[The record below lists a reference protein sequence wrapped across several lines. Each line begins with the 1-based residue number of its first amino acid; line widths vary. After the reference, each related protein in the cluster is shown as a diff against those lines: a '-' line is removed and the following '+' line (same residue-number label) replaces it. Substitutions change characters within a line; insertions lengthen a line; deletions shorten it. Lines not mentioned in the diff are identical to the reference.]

1 MAELN
6 EVKQALEG
14 ATAEIKGLVENQ
26 QAEIKAHGET
36 QAKTAKALEE
46 ANAKFDEMQN
56 EMQEKSK
63 QLDSLEA
70 RMNRPTNEGAES
82 KKSLGQNFVESEEFK
97 SYVASGGR
105 GNSKAVEVKDIT
117 GASSSAGGLISE
129 YRVPTVFANPDR
141 PLFVRQLVNNSVCSG
156 DSVTIMRENSFTNN
170 AAPQYDAGSTPT
182 NQLVDKAKSDIDYDP
197 QSIPVETM
205 AHYIIASRQ
214 VLGDAPRLRSMIDQR
229 LPYGLNLNMDAQLL
243 YGDGLTGNFSGLFT
257 DSGVNDIGEIATGT
271 TDAALAGAML
281 NHIRTAVTQN
291 QLSEFYN
298 VNGLILNPQ
307 DWETLETAKGSDG
320 HYIWVTVPT
329 GGESRLWR
337 VPVIVSNAV
346 ASGDF
351 LLGDWGM
358 GATLYQREGITVRA
372 SESHADLFTKNGVA
386 ILAEERAAFA
396 VELPKAFTKG
406 KFTVAA

>member
-14 ATAEIKGLVENQ
+14 ATAEIKGLVETQ

-46 ANAKFDEMQN
+46 ANAKFDDMQN
-56 EMQEKSK
+56 ELQEKSK

-70 RMNRPTNEGAES
+70 RLNHPANEGAEA
-82 KKSLGQNFVESEEFK
+82 KKSLGQHFTESDEFK
-97 SYVASGGR
+97 SFIGRGGR
-105 GNSKAVEVKDIT
+105 GESSSVEVKDIT
-117 GASSSAGGLISE
+117 GASASAGGLISE
-129 YRVPTVFANPDR
+129 YRVPTIFANPDR
-141 PLFVRQLVNNSVCSG
+141 PLFVRQLVNSSVCSG
-156 DSVTIMRENSFTNN
+156 DAVTIMRENVFTNN
-170 AAPQYDAGSTPT
+170 AGPQYDAGGTPT
-182 NQLVDKAKSDIDYDP
+182 NQLVGKAKSDITYT
-197 QSIPVETM
+197 SETIPVETM
-205 AHYIIASRQ
+205 AHHIIASRQ

-271 TDAALAGAML
+271 TDAEKAAAML

-406 KFTVAA
+406 KFTVAS